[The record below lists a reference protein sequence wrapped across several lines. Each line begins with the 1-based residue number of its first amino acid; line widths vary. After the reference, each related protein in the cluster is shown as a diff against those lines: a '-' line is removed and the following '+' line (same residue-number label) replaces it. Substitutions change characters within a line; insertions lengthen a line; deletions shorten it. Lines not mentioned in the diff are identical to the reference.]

1 MLIRVK
7 LQPKWT
13 KSVEMRAKFVKQF
26 KKIVFSALFL
36 FLKFPKSVKNH
47 DYKYFLNYFNHH
59 RSKWSGL
66 SEKKRPS
73 KVRFGKN

>member
-1 MLIRVK
+1 MVIHVK

-26 KKIVFSALFL
+26 LKNYQKIVFSALSL

-47 DYKYFLNYFNHH
+47 DYK
-59 RSKWSGL
+59 
-66 SEKKRPS
+66 
-73 KVRFGKN
+73 